1 MDIPGV
7 SEPQQPRPLKSL
19 RQVKTLAGA
28 QCSNPQKAFQNLR
41 IFKNLRELQ
50 EQAIWTF
57 PIEARRFKEISPVQ
71 KAL

>member
-28 QCSNPQKAFQNLR
+28 QCSNPQKAFQNLQ

-57 PIEARRFKEISPVQ
+57 PIEARTFKEISPGQ